1 MMITR
6 DSDWVRMF
14 NRRAALLGGG
24 QALLVGAL
32 AARLYYL
39 QVIEAERYRMLAEDN
54 RINIRLLPPPRGRIL
69 DRFGQAL
76 AVNQQNFRVLIVPEQ
91 GGDLKATLAA
101 LSNIVPLTDHD
112 RERVRKE
119 AARSRGFLPITI
131 RENLTW
137 EEMARVQVNA
147 PDLPGVVID
156 EGLTRHY
163 PQFEN
168 AAHVLGYVAAVDE
181 DDLTGDPLLQLPG
194 FRIGKAGIER
204 IYDPALRGR
213 GGTSQV
219 EVNAYGRIIRE
230 LSRQEGEPGADVTL
244 TLDARLQRFAADR
257 LGAESASVMVM
268 DIHTGEILVMASTPS
283 FDANAFS
290 RGLTQAEWKELSTDP
305 RSPLTNKSIAG
316 QYSPGST
323 FKIAVALAAL
333 EHGVIAPDQHVY
345 CNGHLSLGS
354 RRFHCWKEGGHGGM
368 DMVQALSQS
377 CDVYFYDV
385 ARRLGVDRIAAMS
398 RKLGLGEVS
407 SLGLPGEQKGLI
419 PTEAWKKA
427 ATGESWQ
434 QGDTFNVGI
443 GQGYVLTTPVQLLT
457 MVARLANG
465 GIAVTPRLTKAAQ
478 PPTGALD
485 GANAATGDTAAPAS
499 FAALGLPA
507 EHVAIVRR
515 GIWEVVNG
523 PRGTARASHLR
534 FKKDPLRKDWQM
546 SGKTGTTQV
555 RRFTLAERE
564 AGLRSNDE
572 LPWEL
577 RNHALFVAYAPEH
590 QPRYAMSVLVEHGG
604 GGAAVAAPIA
614 RDVMEEV
621 LRLDP
626 VGALGVTA
634 EQATAT
640 PPPAPAAPEQ
650 PT

>member
-14 NRRAALLGGG
+14 NRRAALLAGG
-24 QALLVGAL
+24 QAILVSAL

-54 RINIRLLPPPRGRIL
+54 RINLRLLPPPRGRIL

-101 LSNIVPLTDHD
+101 LSEIVPLDDRD

-156 EGLTRHY
+156 EGLTRYY
-163 PQFEN
+163 PQHEN

-181 DDLTGDPLLQLPG
+181 ADLTGDPLLQLPG

-385 ARRLGVDRIAAMS
+385 ARRLGVDRIAAMA
-398 RKLGLGEVS
+398 RKLGLGEPS
-407 SLGLPGEQKGLI
+407 GLGLPGEQKGLI

-465 GIAVTPRLTKAAQ
+465 GIAVTPRLTKAVA
-478 PPTGALD
+478 
-485 GANAATGDTAAPAS
+485 AATTAAPAS
-499 FAALGLPA
+499 FASLGLPA
-507 EHVAIVRR
+507 EHVAVVRR

-523 PRGTARASHLR
+523 PRGTARASALR

-590 QPRYAMSVLVEHGG
+590 SPRYAMSVLVEHGG

-626 VGALGVTA
+626 VGALGVPA
-634 EQATAT
+634 EQAAA
-640 PPPAPAAPEQ
+640 APARPGEQ
-650 PT
+650 PS